1 MLSAARSP
9 STPPRMPT
17 VADGEPDDAARDR
30 AAPCRTGA
38 RNAVTALAAVHGG
51 RRAPRCAAHLQTRT
65 IDTQKCCSAV
75 RARAVM
81 NTNGL
86 SHREHCLERPATSS
100 WLEELKDGG
109 GAQPAAP
116 PDGGCISSERLRV
129 GERTL
134 DLHTARERRCVPVH
148 AIAAGL
154 RRATTEEKRPP
165 CGMPTCQLILVPP
178 VQASACLADA
188 S

>member
-9 STPPRMPT
+9 STPPLMPT

-86 SHREHCLERPATSS
+86 SHREHCLERQATRS
-100 WLEELKDGG
+100 WLEGR
-109 GAQPAAP
+109 AQARTVEALNRQLHQMGDASP
-116 PDGGCISSERLRV
+116 PERLRV

-134 DLHTARERRCVPVH
+134 DLHTARERRCVPVRLPQ
-148 AIAAGL
+148 ASGE
-154 RRATTEEKRPP
+154 RRRRRSVPHVA
-165 CGMPTCQLILVPP
+165 CQL
-178 VQASACLADA
+178 AN
-188 S
+188 